1 MANPSNKFPMSEKKT
16 TTWIV
21 TLTIIINAIIAI
33 LFFIPKYQGFSHLD
47 LTFLPMLNAVF
58 NSFTTVFLITALYFI
73 KKKNI
78 RMHRR
83 FVFAAFGST
92 ALFLITYLTYHS
104 LAPSTSFG
112 GEGLIKIIYY
122 FILITHIVLAAPTVF
137 LALLTMVRGL
147 NMQVEKHRK
156 IARWTMPI
164 WLYVS
169 ITGVLVYL
177 MISPYY

>member
-1 MANPSNKFPMSEKKT
+1 MANQSNKFPMSEKKT

-33 LFFIPKYQGFSHLD
+33 LFFMPKYQGFSHLD

-112 GEGLIKIIYY
+112 GEGLIKIIY
-122 FILITHIVLAAPTVF
+122 
-137 LALLTMVRGL
+137 
-147 NMQVEKHRK
+147 
-156 IARWTMPI
+156 
-164 WLYVS
+164 
-169 ITGVLVYL
+169 
-177 MISPYY
+177 